1 MASIR
6 KHGKSWQYTISKR
19 DETGKLIR
27 KSKSGFAKK
36 VDAIEA
42 AVELEKKLNAGLN
55 LFDDIT
61 LIDYYQNWLDTYKI
75 GKHTRVTEA
84 RYNTIKKQLAAY
96 FGNNKQ
102 LKTMTR
108 AEWQQFLNFFGKN
121 HAKETVSKLNSY
133 VRAMAKSAVADRVIN
148 FDFTEG
154 AILTGS
160 KGKSDE
166 LKFLQLNDFKKLKK
180 YVFENASI
188 NKIFN
193 YIIATG
199 ILTGARFSEILALTW
214 KDVDFSQQTIQINK
228 SWDYNFTNNFK
239 ETKTETSNRTV
250 QIDDDL
256 VKLLKKLK
264 REQLAY
270 LKTIKRPISINEM
283 VFLDK
288 DLKLITNTAI
298 NKDLKNIE
306 NRLNI
311 TPIITFH
318 GLRHTHVSYLLS
330 QGVDINYI
338 SHRLGHSNVA
348 ITMRVY
354 THLLKDYEKQE
365 ADKAVK
371 VLQML

>member
-6 KHGKSWQYTISKR
+6 KRGKKWEFTVSYKNQNGQLKR
-19 DETGKLIR
+19 KT
-27 KSKSGFAKK
+27 KSGFDKK
-36 VDAIEA
+36 ADALEA
-42 AVELEKKLNAGLN
+42 AIELEKKLDEGLD
-55 LFDDIT
+55 FSDSVT
-61 LIDYYQNWLDTYKI
+61 LVDYYQKWLDTYKI
-75 GKHTRVTEA
+75 GKHTHVTEV
-84 RYNTIKKQLAAY
+84 RYGTIKKHLAAY
-96 FGNNKQ
+96 FGSNKK

-160 KGKSDE
+160 KGKNSE
-166 LKFLQLNDFKKLKK
+166 LKFLQANDYKKLKE
-180 YVFENASI
+180 YVFKNASLD
-188 NKIFN
+188 KIFN

-228 SWDYNFTNNFK
+228 SWDYNYTNNFK

-256 VKLLKKLK
+256 VKLLQKLK

-365 ADKAVK
+365 ADKAIK
-371 VLQML
+371 ALQML